1 MLLLVNKTMRDLLMS
16 VGQIYQL
23 REISEFRSCLIIIVD
38 QLCLLV
44 RETIEENVKNIF
56 EDLVILLSQSHT
68 YRRKKKQLY
77 HADNMYLSNPFKAKF
92 E

>member
-1 MLLLVNKTMRDLLMS
+1 
-16 VGQIYQL
+16 
-23 REISEFRSCLIIIVD
+23 
-38 QLCLLV
+38 V

>member
-1 MLLLVNKTMRDLLMS
+1 MRDLLMS

-23 REISEFRSCLIIIVD
+23 REISEFRSCLIIIAD

-68 YRRKKKQLY
+68 YRRKKKTAL
-77 HADNMYLSNPFKAKF
+77 PRR
-92 E
+92 